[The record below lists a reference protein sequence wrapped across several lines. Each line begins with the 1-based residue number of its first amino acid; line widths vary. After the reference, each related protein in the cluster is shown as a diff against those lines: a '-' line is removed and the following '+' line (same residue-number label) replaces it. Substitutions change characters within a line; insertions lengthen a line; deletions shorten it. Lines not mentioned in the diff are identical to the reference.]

1 MVVLNRSTC
10 KVLQVRYNRNMTFV
24 QRAVKRIIIIIVYL
38 FIISS
43 VVTAVYFLIREKP
56 TCNDQKKNQGE
67 EQVDCGGPCAKC
79 ETIPEI
85 KSIKVL
91 EKKLV
96 PAGPE
101 KYDTLVKVENPN
113 SLFGI
118 SDFEYSID
126 YFDGSGKIIST
137 VGGSGFLLPAE
148 TKYIFAFNLNSA
160 RMPAYL
166 EFRIKSFKWSKFAG
180 YEEPDFP
187 VYQKEFSF
195 TSSGSGFAELKAKFQ
210 NKSGYDFRE
219 VTTIALIRN
228 EAGEPVAINETNS
241 NDVRVNEE
249 REIVFRW
256 TEPFG
261 QDIDVRGIEIYADV
275 NVFKDDNF
283 MKKHGSPEQYESYG
297 AGNEY

>member
-1 MVVLNRSTC
+1 MVVLIRSTC
-10 KVLQVRYNRNMTFV
+10 KVLQVRYNRNMTSA
-24 QRAVKRIIIIIVYL
+24 QRAIKRIIIIIIYL
-38 FIISS
+38 LIFTA
-43 VVTAVYFLIREKP
+43 VATAVYFLIREKP

-67 EQVDCGGPCAKC
+67 EKVDCGGPCAKC

-85 KSIKVL
+85 KNIKVL

-101 KYDTLVKVENPN
+101 RYDTLVKVENPN

-118 SDFEYSID
+118 SNFEYSID
-126 YFDGSGKIIST
+126 YFDGSGKIISAG
-137 VGGSGFLLPAE
+137 GGSSFLLPAE
-148 TKYIFAFNLNSA
+148 TKYIFAFNLNSNQ
-160 RMPAYL
+160 RPAHF
-166 EFRIKSFKWSKFAG
+166 EFRIKSFKWSKFTG

-187 VYQKEFSF
+187 VLQKEFSF
-195 TSSGSGFAELKAKFQ
+195 TSGGSGFAELKAKFQ
-210 NKSGYDFRE
+210 NKSGYDFRK

-249 REIVFRW
+249 REVVFRW
-256 TEPFG
+256 TEPFD
-261 QDIDVRGIEIYADV
+261 QNIDVSDIKIFADV
-275 NVFKDDNF
+275 NVFEDDNF

-297 AGNEY
+297 IDSTY